1 MDGALRSFNEL
12 RCFSHRRQ
20 LADNHLFILDRD
32 IKISLVKLEAVL
44 DRVDVHGTHHPHPDP
59 PPSRGREYKRGA
71 I

>member
-20 LADNHLFILDRD
+20 LAHNHLFILDRD

-44 DRVDVHGTHHPHPDP
+44 DRVDVHGTASP
-59 PPSRGREYKRGA
+59 PPRPAPIEGREYK
-71 I
+71 